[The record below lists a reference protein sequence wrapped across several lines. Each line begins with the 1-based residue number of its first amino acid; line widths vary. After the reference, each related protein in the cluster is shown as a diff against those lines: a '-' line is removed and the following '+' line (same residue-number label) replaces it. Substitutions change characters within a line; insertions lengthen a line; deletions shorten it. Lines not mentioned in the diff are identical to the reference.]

1 MLVHEERAIRQ
12 NERRRILHAIK
23 LHSDLGDIAE
33 LQRLL
38 VEMRSA
44 ARDDKRDQRRLAL
57 LCGAL
62 LNVLEADDEPDIEPE
77 VSQIDRWLGAA

>member
-12 NERRRILHAIK
+12 NERRRILHAIR
-23 LHSDLGDIAE
+23 LHSDLGDVAD
-33 LQRLL
+33 LQRL
-38 VEMRSA
+38 VEELRGE
-44 ARDDKRDQRRLAL
+44 ARTREKRDLAL

-62 LNVLEADDEPDIEPE
+62 LLVLEADVEPDVGVE